1 MNNCHN
7 QKSEE
12 SLPSTKPGTME
23 DMEDE
28 GTRFAMEAEEP
39 LLSDDSIRNVL
50 INLNQMTL
58 AEFLGC
64 SIDDTNHIQVFD
76 EDMVSTQA
84 DTIVEPQNNLML
96 SVIKAAIELFP
107 DEGDNDSN
115 YDMKETDKNVKVKGG
130 CNAKTD
136 TNTRSDSTENI
147 ER

>member
-1 MNNCHN
+1 MNNSHN

-12 SLPSTKPGTME
+12 SLPLTKLGTME

-50 INLNQMTL
+50 IHLNQMTL

-64 SIDDTNHIQVFD
+64 SIDDTNQVQVFD
-76 EDMVSTQA
+76 EYMASSQA
-84 DTIVEPQNNLML
+84 NTIVEPRNNLTL
-96 SVIKAAIELFP
+96 IVIKAAIELFP

-115 YDMKETDKNVKVKGG
+115 YELFNCNNFSIRYWSWNYRG
-130 CNAKTD
+130 CWHQTCPPID
-136 TNTRSDSTENI
+136 PR
-147 ER
+147 